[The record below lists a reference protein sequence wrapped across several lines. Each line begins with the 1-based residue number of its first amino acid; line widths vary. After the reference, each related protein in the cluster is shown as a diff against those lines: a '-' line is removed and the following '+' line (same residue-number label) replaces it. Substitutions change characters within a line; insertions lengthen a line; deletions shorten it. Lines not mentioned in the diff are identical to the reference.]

1 MTYERALR
9 ALRSGRLPLFGEA
22 LRAMAGLFRAGPGG
36 LSGGRSRVSG
46 RRKARPQRRPDWWR
60 LVAAPLLLALTLTWR
75 LLSSLIC
82 ALGRH
87 GRRAVR
93 RWRLLAAVPAVLTLA
108 IGGLAFVPA
117 PAAVAAN
124 PPLAAGTVYVDQTG
138 GPTHNIWQVNTA
150 TGALTTQ
157 STTTDASSFLAL
169 GVDVAKNV
177 FYEVTRSGG
186 LTAPIKV
193 AHIDALTGTETTFSG
208 PVLAA
213 NPTSGAYNPLTG
225 IFYFGIPTATTLS
238 LYGFDTKTNTFIP
251 NQVAIVSTPGRI
263 DDIAFDGAGRMYLAS
278 STFLGIVR
286 QPIPTTG
293 SVIPPVLT
301 TGIVTPISVAS
312 PIGLAFGGDGYL
324 YVQGIVAAQRGILQL
339 NPSTGALVSSHVFS
353 PQSTQGDLAS
363 GAVPYSMSLQKNL
376 PDGRVASTDQ
386 FNLAI
391 TGGGIASGN
400 TGLTAGAETGVQ
412 NQSAAEIAGPVL
424 GLPGASYTITE
435 TASGTT
441 NLSRY
446 ATTWQCVNAAQ
457 GNAVLASGTGTTGT
471 FVMPASPAGTGA
483 TIQCT
488 FTNALPQPALSV
500 VKTASGT
507 VSKAGDQVLYSFLVT
522 NTGNVSLTGVGVTE
536 GAFTGSGS
544 LPSPS
549 CPGTVLAAGAQ
560 MTCTTTYTLTQADVN
575 AGSVANTATATGM
588 DPGGSPV
595 TSPESSA
602 SVTAAPAPGI
612 SLVKSASPSDQASF
626 TVGQVITYS
635 FLLTNTGNVSLTGV
649 GVIEGAFTGSG
660 SLSAPSCPGTVLAPG
675 AQMTCTASY
684 TLTQAD
690 VDAGTVRNTAT
701 ATGTTPGGSPV
712 TSPESQ
718 VDLPAAQNPALSV
731 VKTASGTLSNAGD
744 QVSYSFLVTN
754 TGNVTL
760 SNVGV
765 TDVFTQGGTGTMS
778 TITCQPPSC
787 SGTST
792 TLVPNQS
799 ATFTASYVTTEE
811 DITGGTL
818 KNTATATGTPP
829 AGPNVTAQSE
839 ATVVATAWTI
849 SKSAATDGSS
859 FDDAQSLENGMT
871 INPGTT
877 ITYTVTAASTRGQID
892 NVVLKDDLTDVLDD
906 ASFVTSSAVLTIGT
920 GSPTAVADPA
930 APSTFLTSPSFSLAD
945 GQTATLVYKVVVNAS
960 AWGAELI
967 NAVTGTGSIAP
978 VRCAPDT
985 TPLAQEC
992 TTTHHTSAKVL
1003 IEKTGESS
1011 AGTWVPMAGSTW
1023 AVYSDNAGTPGTVIS
1038 SPSVAPVP
1046 GETGRFQLEGIQP
1059 GTYWLAETTAPDG
1072 FSLLAEAVQFTI
1084 AGNGAV
1090 TLGQGQG
1097 GGVVTTDDSDG
1108 DGIFLITV
1116 RDVPA
1121 LKLPESGGIGW
1132 WPFAAG
1138 GSLLLLAAAAMTVGN
1153 RRRNPAASN

>member
-22 LRAMAGLFRAGPGG
+22 LRAMTGLFRAGPGG
-36 LSGGRSRVSG
+36 RSAGLPRISG
-46 RRKARPQRRPDWWR
+46 RREARSQRRPDWR
-60 LVAAPLLLALTLTWR
+60 RFFVVPLLLALTLTD
-75 LLSSLIC
+75 L
-82 ALGRH
+82 
-87 GRRAVR
+87 VF
-93 RWRLLAAVPAVLTLA
+93 TQ
-108 IGGLAFVPA
+108 PA
-117 PAAVAAN
+117 PAVAAN
-124 PPLAAGTVYVDQTG
+124 APLSCGTVYSFDQVARGTPAVHNVWAINTTTGAMTSVATTTNATNYNGFAISADGTRAMAVQSGVPVTPWILSLDVTTGITTAYPGATRIAVPHATQGAYASGAINPATGILYYAFLGVDGLTHIMGFNTNTNTAISGEIARVAGTVPVDLAFDAQG
-138 GPTHNIWQVNTA
+138 RLYI
-150 TGALTTQ
+150 LT
-157 STTTDASSFLAL
+157 
-169 GVDVAKNV
+169 
-177 FYEVTRSGG
+177 
-186 LTAPIKV
+186 P
-193 AHIDALTGTETTFSG
+193 
-208 PVLAA
+208 
-213 NPTSGAYNPLTG
+213 TG
-225 IFYFGIPTATTLS
+225 IAR
-238 LYGFDTKTNTFIP
+238 
-251 NQVAIVSTPGRI
+251 VSGT
-263 DDIAFDGAGRMYLAS
+263 
-278 STFLGIVR
+278 V
-286 QPIPTTG
+286 PTTG
-293 SVIPPVLT
+293 NLLAGPLLSAT
-301 TGIVTPISVAS
+301 TFAAAGS
-312 PIGLAFGGDGYL
+312 GNNGMAFGGDGYI
-324 YVQGIVAAQRGILQL
+324 YVAGASSPGV
-339 NPSTGALVSSHVFS
+339 GALWKINPTSGAVVSVVTTTATSGTNTS
-353 PQSTQGDLAS
+353 GDLAS
-363 GAVPYSMSLQKNL
+363 CAAPYTMSLQKNL
-376 PDGRVASTDQ
+376 PGGRLAATDQ

-391 TGGGIASGN
+391 TGGGLASGN